1 MKDHSIHDVE
11 GAIYAIQIKVPQANR
26 PLFLSFGSITDDVKF
41 AFWNEVDDYLD
52 IHRILVRDPSRL
64 FYQAGLAPLT
74 SNIPETIAYLKQMI
88 QDMKPSKIVV
98 LGDMV
103 GSYAAILFGT
113 HLNADEV
120 HAFSPIT
127 YLSDRNRLIW
137 KQAYDEMT
145 AQCTDDFLDLKKSLG
160 QIDYKT
166 QINIYY
172 HHTFEYYSFHVEN
185 IQDCQGITLHRYP
198 FGKHNIVN
206 RLKESGELASII
218 NKAVTTAAK

>member
-1 MKDHSIHDVE
+1 MKDHSIHGVE
-11 GAIYAIQIKVPQANR
+11 GPVFAVQVREPKLRR
-26 PLFLSFGSITDDVKF
+26 PLFVSFGSITDDIKF
-41 AFWNEVDDYLD
+41 AFSNEVDDYID

-64 FYQAGLAPLT
+64 FYQAGLAPVT
-74 SNIPETIAYLKQMI
+74 SNVPETIAYLKQMI
-88 QDMKPSKIVV
+88 HEMEPSKVV
-98 LGDMV
+98 VFGDLV
-103 GSYAAILFGT
+103 GSYAAILFGAY
-113 HLNADEV
+113 LNADEV

-127 YLSDRNRLIW
+127 YLANRNRLIW

-145 AQCTDDFLDLKKSLG
+145 AQCSDDFLDLKKSLG

-218 NKAVTTAAK
+218 NKALTA